1 MTTVYPAII
10 HEEEGYWVEFPDLS
24 GCFTNGSTLEE
35 TMEMAKEALGLYL
48 VSLEENG
55 QAIPAPSNIADIS
68 TDEGQTTYI
77 STDMNAYRRDTQAI
91 KKNAVHSRMAGKR
104 SRGKKYQFIK
114 SITRSA
120 SLKNTSL
127 ICLEYYKRHGKR
139 KNVHYFNI
147 INAPRFPRFP
157 LLALWLNN
165 SLWLQQV
172 HTSVTSICS
181 AGTPAS
187 RNTL

>member
-77 STDMNAYRRDTQAI
+77 STDMNAYRRDTRAI
-91 KKNAVHSRMAGKR
+91 KKML
-104 SRGKKYQFIK
+104 
-114 SITRSA
+114 SIPAWLAKEAEARNI
-120 SLKNTSL
+120 SLSKVL
-127 ICLEYYKRHGKR
+127 QE
-139 KNVHYFNI
+139 
-147 INAPRFPRFP
+147 A
-157 LLALWLNN
+157 LLSKIQA
-165 SLWLQQV
+165 
-172 HTSVTSICS
+172 
-181 AGTPAS
+181 
-187 RNTL
+187 

>member
-55 QAIPAPSNIADIS
+55 QVIPAPSNIADIS

-77 STDMNAYRRDTQAI
+77 STDMNAYRRDTRAI
-91 KKNAVHSRMAGKR
+91 KKML
-104 SRGKKYQFIK
+104 
-114 SITRSA
+114 SIPAWLAKEAEARNI
-120 SLKNTSL
+120 SLSKVL
-127 ICLEYYKRHGKR
+127 QE
-139 KNVHYFNI
+139 
-147 INAPRFPRFP
+147 A
-157 LLALWLNN
+157 LL
-165 SLWLQQV
+165 SKIQ
-172 HTSVTSICS
+172 T
-181 AGTPAS
+181 
-187 RNTL
+187 

>member
-77 STDMNAYRRDTQAI
+77 STDMNAYHRDTQAI
-91 KKNAVHSRMAGKR
+91 KKML
-104 SRGKKYQFIK
+104 
-114 SITRSA
+114 SIPAWLAKEAEARNI
-120 SLKNTSL
+120 SLSKVL
-127 ICLEYYKRHGKR
+127 QE
-139 KNVHYFNI
+139 
-147 INAPRFPRFP
+147 A
-157 LLALWLNN
+157 LLSKIQA
-165 SLWLQQV
+165 
-172 HTSVTSICS
+172 
-181 AGTPAS
+181 
-187 RNTL
+187 

>member
-91 KKNAVHSRMAGKR
+91 KKML
-104 SRGKKYQFIK
+104 
-114 SITRSA
+114 SIPAWLAKEAEARNI
-120 SLKNTSL
+120 SLSKVL
-127 ICLEYYKRHGKR
+127 QE
-139 KNVHYFNI
+139 
-147 INAPRFPRFP
+147 A
-157 LLALWLNN
+157 LLSKIQA
-165 SLWLQQV
+165 
-172 HTSVTSICS
+172 
-181 AGTPAS
+181 
-187 RNTL
+187 